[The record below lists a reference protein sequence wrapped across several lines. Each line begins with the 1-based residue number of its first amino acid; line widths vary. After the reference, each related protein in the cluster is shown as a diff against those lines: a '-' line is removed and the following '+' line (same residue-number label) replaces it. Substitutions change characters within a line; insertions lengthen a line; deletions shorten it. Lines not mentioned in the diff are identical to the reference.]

1 MCWTKERVEAERIG
15 VHRSGGWGGHLS
27 FPAAWTDRV
36 VQGSVT
42 GRRNH
47 RPVQCVLTGLIKLF
61 PEITAKRQSGRG
73 TVGLSLEGLAA
84 PDKEE

>member
-1 MCWTKERVEAERIG
+1 MCWTKERVKAKRIG
-15 VHRSGGWGGHLS
+15 VHRSEGWGGHLS